1 MAIYR
6 GIGGAGDSTTDA
18 TITAVTQQAV
28 NAATSATS
36 AASSA
41 ATATTKAAAASA
53 SATAAAASQ
62 TAAATSAN
70 SASTSASSASA
81 SATAAAASE
90 TAAATSETNAATSE
104 ANAATSETN
113 AAASETAAL
122 AAKVAA
128 ETAQKAAEVAQTA
141 AEAAQTAAELALDS
155 FDDVYLGAKSSAPTL
170 DNDGNALQEGALYYD
185 TVLQG
190 LRVYKGAAWFTLA
203 DSGAGVLL
211 ASANLSDL
219 IDAATARSNLGL
231 GTAATTAAT
240 DYATAAQGAL
250 AATAVQPAD
259 ITGWA
264 SQTYVDTAVS
274 NLVDAA
280 PTTLDTLNELAAA
293 LGDDANFSTT
303 VTTAIGT
310 KWTQDNTKISNWD
323 TAYGWGDHGV
333 AGYATYP
340 TQTGNGGKYLTTDGA
355 ITSWA
360 TVDALPTQTGNSGKY
375 LTTDGSNASWELIV
389 ALPDQTGN
397 AGKFLTTDGT
407 NASWTTT
414 IDGGTF

>member
-62 TAAATSAN
+62 TAAATSAG
-70 SASTSASSASA
+70 SASSSASSASA

-128 ETAQKAAEVAQTA
+128 ETAQGAAEVAQTA

-219 IDAATARSNLGL
+219 SNAATARSNLGL

-250 AATAVQPAD
+250 ADTAVQPAD

-280 PTTLDTLNELAAA
+280 PATLDTLNELAAA

-340 TQTGNGGKYLTTDGA
+340 TQTGNGGKYLTTDGT

-360 TVDALPTQTGNSGKY
+360 TVDALPSQTGNSGKY

>member
-18 TITAVTQQAV
+18 TVTAVTQQAV
-28 NAATSATS
+28 NAAASATS

-41 ATATTKAAAASA
+41 STATTKAAAASA
-53 SATAAAASQ
+53 SAS
-62 TAAATSAN
+62 
-70 SASTSASSASA
+70 SASTSATNAASSASA
-81 SATAAAASE
+81 ASTSETNALASEVAAAASEVAAGASETAAAASE
-90 TAAATSETNAATSE
+90 SAAATSESNAASS
-104 ANAATSETN
+104 ASSASSSAS
-113 AAASETAAL
+113 AASSSATAA
-122 AAKVAA
+122 
-128 ETAQKAAEVAQTA
+128 QDAQTA
-141 AEAAQTAAELALDS
+141 AEAAQVAAELALDS
-155 FDDVYLGAKSSAPTL
+155 FDDVYLGAKASEPTL
-170 DNDGNALQEGALYYD
+170 DNDGDALVEGALYYD
-185 TVLQG
+185 TVIG
-190 LRVYKGAAWFTLA
+190 SLRIFKGSAWFSLT
-203 DSGAGVLL
+203 DSGSGLLL

-219 IDAATARSNLGL
+219 ANTATARTNLGL
-231 GTAATTAAT
+231 GTAATTAST

-250 AATAVQPAD
+250 ADTAVQPAD

-264 SQTYVDTAVS
+264 SQTYVNTAVA
-274 NLVDAA
+274 NLVDSAPAA
-280 PTTLDTLNELAAA
+280 LDTLNELAAA

-323 TAYGWGDHGV
+323 TAYGWGDHG
-333 AGYATYP
+333 AEGYATYP
-340 TQTGNGGKYLTTDGA
+340 TQTGNGGKYLTTDGSA
-355 ITSWA
+355 TSWA
-360 TVDALPTQTGNSGKY
+360 TVDALPAQTGNSGKY
-375 LTTDGSNASWELIV
+375 LTTDGSTASWELIV

>member
-62 TAAATSAN
+62 TAAATSAG
-70 SASTSASSASA
+70 SASSSASSASA

-128 ETAQKAAEVAQTA
+128 ETAQGAAEVAQTA

-185 TVLQG
+185 NVIQG

-340 TQTGNGGKYLTTDGA
+340 TQTGNGGKYLTTDGT

-360 TVDALPTQTGNSGKY
+360 TVDALPSQTGNSGKY

>member
-18 TITAVTQQAV
+18 TVTAVTEQAV
-28 NAATSATS
+28 NAASSATS

-41 ATATTKAAAASA
+41 STATTKAAAASA
-53 SATAAAASQ
+53 SAS
-62 TAAATSAN
+62 
-70 SASTSASSASA
+70 SASTSASNAASSASA
-81 SATAAAASE
+81 ASVSESNASASEVAALASEVAAGASETAAAASE
-90 TAAATSETNAATSE
+90 AAAATSETNAATS
-104 ANAATSETN
+104 ASNASSSAS
-113 AAASETAAL
+113 AASSSATAAGD
-122 AAKVAA
+122 
-128 ETAQKAAEVAQTA
+128 AQTA
-141 AEAAQTAAELALDS
+141 AEAAQVAAELALDS
-155 FDDVYLGAKSSAPTL
+155 FDDVYLGAKAVEPTL
-170 DNDGNALQEGALYYD
+170 DNDGNALLEGALYYD
-185 TVLQG
+185 TVLEG
-190 LRVYKGAAWFTLA
+190 LRVYKGAVWATLA

-219 IDAATARSNLGL
+219 LDAATARTNLGL
-231 GTAATTAAT
+231 GTAATTAST
-240 DYATAAQGAL
+240 DYATAAQGVL
-250 AATAVQPAD
+250 ADSAVQPAD

-264 SQTYVDTAVS
+264 SETYVDTAVS

-280 PTTLDTLNELAAA
+280 PVTLDTLNELAAA

-310 KWTQDNTKISNWD
+310 KWTQDNTKITNWD
-323 TAYGWGDHGV
+323 TAFGWGDHG
-333 AGYATYP
+333 AEGYATYP
-340 TQTGNGGKYLTTDGA
+340 TQTGNGGKYLTTDGSA
-355 ITSWA
+355 TSWA
-360 TVDALPTQTGNSGKY
+360 TVDALPDQTSNSGKY
-375 LTTDGSNASWELIV
+375 LTTDGSVASWELIV

>member
-128 ETAQKAAEVAQTA
+128 ETAQGAAETAKTA

-185 TVLQG
+185 TVIQG

-355 ITSWA
+355 TTSWA
-360 TVDALPTQTGNSGKY
+360 TVDALPSQTGNSGKY

>member
-18 TITAVTQQAV
+18 TVTAVTQQAT
-28 NAATSATS
+28 NAAASATS

-41 ATATTKAAAASA
+41 STATTKAAAASA
-53 SATAAAASQ
+53 SAS
-62 TAAATSAN
+62 
-70 SASTSASSASA
+70 SASTSASNASSSASAASTSASEASA

-90 TAAATSETNAATSE
+90 TAAGASETAAAASE
-104 ANAATSETN
+104 SAAATSETN
-113 AAASETAAL
+113 AASSASSASSSASAA
-122 AAKVAA
+122 ASSASDA
-128 ETAQKAAEVAQTA
+128 ETAQAA
-141 AEAAQTAAELALDS
+141 AEAAQVAAELALDS
-155 FDDVYLGAKSSAPTL
+155 FDDVYLGAKSSEPTL

-185 TVLQG
+185 TVLEG

-219 IDAATARSNLGL
+219 LDASTARTNLGL
-231 GTAATTAAT
+231 GTAATTASS

-250 AATAVQPAD
+250 ADTAVQPAD

-264 SQTYVDTAVS
+264 SETYVNTAVS

-280 PTTLDTLNELAAA
+280 PATLDTLNELAAA

-340 TQTGNGGKYLTTDGA
+340 TQTGNSGKYLTTDGST
-355 ITSWA
+355 TSWA
-360 TVDALPTQTGNSGKY
+360 TVDALPSQTGNSGKY
-375 LTTDGSNASWELIV
+375 LTTDGSSASWELIV

>member
-62 TAAATSAN
+62 TAAATSAG
-70 SASTSASSASA
+70 SASSSASSASD
-81 SATAAAASE
+81 SATAASASE

-128 ETAQKAAEVAQTA
+128 ETAQGAAEVAQTA

-219 IDAATARSNLGL
+219 SNAATARSNLGL

-250 AATAVQPAD
+250 ADTAVQPAD

-340 TQTGNGGKYLTTDGA
+340 TQTGNGGKYLTTDGT

-360 TVDALPTQTGNSGKY
+360 TVDALPSQTGNSGKY

>member
-62 TAAATSAN
+62 TAAATSAG
-70 SASTSASSASA
+70 SASSSASSASA

-128 ETAQKAAEVAQTA
+128 ETAQGAAEVAQTA

-155 FDDVYLGAKSSAPTL
+155 FDDVYLGAKSSEPTL
-170 DNDGNALQEGALYYD
+170 DNDGNALQAGALYYD
-185 TVLQG
+185 TVIG
-190 LRVYKGAAWFTLA
+190 SLRIYKSSAWFSLT
-203 DSGAGVLL
+203 DSGSGLLL

-219 IDAATARSNLGL
+219 SNAATARSNLGL

-340 TQTGNGGKYLTTDGA
+340 TQTGNGGKYLTTDGT

>member
-128 ETAQKAAEVAQTA
+128 ETAQGAAETAKTA

-170 DNDGNALQEGALYYD
+170 DNDGNALQAGALYYD
-185 TVLQG
+185 TVIG
-190 LRVYKGAAWFTLA
+190 SLRIYKSSAWFSLT
-203 DSGAGVLL
+203 DSGSGLLL

-219 IDAATARSNLGL
+219 SNAATARSNLGL

-340 TQTGNGGKYLTTDGA
+340 TQTGNGGKYLTTDGT

-360 TVDALPTQTGNSGKY
+360 TVDALPSQTGNSGKY

>member
-62 TAAATSAN
+62 TAAATSAG

-128 ETAQKAAEVAQTA
+128 ETAQGAAETAKTA

-185 TVLQG
+185 TVIQG

-340 TQTGNGGKYLTTDGA
+340 TQTGNGGKYLTTDGT

-360 TVDALPTQTGNSGKY
+360 TVDALPSQTGNSGKY

>member
-6 GIGGAGDSTTDA
+6 GAGGAGDATTD
-18 TITAVTQQAV
+18 TSIAVVTTLAV
-28 NAATSATS
+28 RAETAAT
-36 AASSA
+36 
-41 ATATTKAAAASA
+41 TATTQAGNASSSASAAAS
-53 SATAAAASQ
+53 
-62 TAAATSAN
+62 
-70 SASTSASSASA
+70 SASSASGYNTSAYNNALNAAGYATSASNYANA
-81 SATAAAASE
+81 SAASYD
-90 TAAATSETNAATSE
+90 A
-104 ANAATSETN
+104 
-113 AAASETAAL
+113 
-122 AAKVAA
+122 
-128 ETAQKAAEVAQTA
+128 
-141 AEAAQTAAELALDS
+141 
-155 FDDVYLGAKSSAPTL
+155 FDDRYLGAKASDPTV
-170 DNDGNALQEGALYYD
+170 DNDGDALTTGALYYD
-185 TVLQG
+185 TVSLQ
-190 LRVYKGAAWFTLA
+190 LKVYTGATWAAAAVDASGFLTVANNLA
-203 DSGAGVLL
+203 DL
-211 ASANLSDL
+211 NN
-219 IDAATARSNLGL
+219 AATARTNLGL
-231 GTAATTAAT
+231 GTAATTAST

-250 AATAVQPAD
+250 ADTAVQPAD

-340 TQTGNGGKYLTTDGA
+340 TQTGNGGKYLTTDGT

>member
-62 TAAATSAN
+62 TAAATSAG

-128 ETAQKAAEVAQTA
+128 ETAQGAAEVAQTA

-185 TVLQG
+185 TVIQG

-355 ITSWA
+355 TTSWA
-360 TVDALPTQTGNSGKY
+360 TVDALPSQTGNSGKY